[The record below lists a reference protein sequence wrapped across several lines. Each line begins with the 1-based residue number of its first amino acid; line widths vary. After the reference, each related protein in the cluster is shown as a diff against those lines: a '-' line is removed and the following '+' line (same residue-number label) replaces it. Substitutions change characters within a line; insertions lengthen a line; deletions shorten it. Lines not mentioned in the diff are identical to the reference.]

1 MGFLVLRALRS
12 CIVVNQKVRTLAYTS
27 RNFAALAFNIS
38 FQLVA
43 VLVMMHISS
52 YDESQSLAF
61 ISRFY
66 RLLFLDNQ
74 LGQQMLHMQEMNI
87 VLEPGDKLG
96 TLFRSNTINACK
108 LIIKHAQARRFYQF
122 LHLVTAEQFF
132 SHIAA
137 AERNIQGVEQ
147 MTTVSMA
154 ALLYTL
160 QKIAYTLLAK
170 SFETGNLERII
181 LQFVE
186 ICIFPDKTM
195 IDEFPD
201 SLF

>member
-1 MGFLVLRALRS
+1 MGFLVLRTLRS
-12 CIVVNQKVRTLAYTS
+12 CIVVNQEVSTLAHTS
-27 RNFAALAFNIS
+27 RNLAALAFNIS
-38 FQLVA
+38 LQLVA
-43 VLVMMHISS
+43 VLVMMHISG
-52 YDESQSLAF
+52 YDESQPLAF

-66 RLLFLDNQ
+66 RLMFLDNQ
-74 LGQQMLHMQEMNI
+74 LGQQMLHMLEMNI
-87 VLEPGDKLG
+87 ILEPGDKLG

-108 LIIKHAQARRFYQF
+108 LIIEHAQARRFYQF

-137 AERNIQGVEQ
+137 AERNVQGVEQ
-147 MTTVSMA
+147 MTAISMA

-160 QKIAYTLLAK
+160 QKIAYALLAK

-186 ICIFPDKTM
+186 ICIFLDK
-195 IDEFPD
+195 P
-201 SLF
+201 

>member
-1 MGFLVLRALRS
+1 MGFLVLRTLRS
-12 CIVVNQKVRTLAYTS
+12 SIVVNQEVCALAYTS
-27 RNFAALAFNIS
+27 RNLAALAFNIS
-38 FQLVA
+38 LQLVA
-43 VLVMMHISS
+43 VLVMMHISG

-66 RLLFLDNQ
+66 RLMLLDNQ
-74 LGQQMLHMQEMNI
+74 LGQQMLHMLEMNI
-87 VLEPGDKLG
+87 ILEPGDKLG

-108 LIIKHAQARRFYQF
+108 LIIEHAQASRFYQF

-147 MTTVSMA
+147 MTAISMA
-154 ALLYTL
+154 ALLNTL
-160 QKIAYTLLAK
+160 QKIAYALLAK

-186 ICIFPDKTM
+186 ISIFPDKTM

>member
-1 MGFLVLRALRS
+1 
-12 CIVVNQKVRTLAYTS
+12 
-27 RNFAALAFNIS
+27 
-38 FQLVA
+38 
-43 VLVMMHISS
+43 
-52 YDESQSLAF
+52 
-61 ISRFY
+61 
-66 RLLFLDNQ
+66 
-74 LGQQMLHMQEMNI
+74 MLEMNI

-96 TLFRSNTINACK
+96 TLFRSNAIDACK
-108 LIIKHAQARRFYQF
+108 LIIKHAQTSCLYQL

-132 SHIAA
+132 SYIAA

-147 MTTVSMA
+147 MTAISMA
-154 ALLYTL
+154 AFLYTL
-160 QKIAYTLLAK
+160 QKIAYALLAK

-186 ICIFPDKTM
+186 ISIFPDKTM

>member
-1 MGFLVLRALRS
+1 MGFLVLRTLRS
-12 CIVVNQKVRTLAYTS
+12 CIVVNQEVSTLAHTS
-27 RNFAALAFNIS
+27 RNLAALAFNIS
-38 FQLVA
+38 LQLVA
-43 VLVMMHISS
+43 VLVMMQISR

-61 ISRFY
+61 VSRFY
-66 RLLFLDNQ
+66 RLMLLDNQ
-74 LGQQMLHMQEMNI
+74 LGQQMLHMLEMNI
-87 VLEPGDKLG
+87 ILEPGDKLG

-108 LIIKHAQARRFYQF
+108 LIIEHAQARRFYQF

-137 AERNIQGVEQ
+137 AERNIQSVEQ

-154 ALLYTL
+154 AFLYTL
-160 QKIAYTLLAK
+160 QKIAYALLAK

-186 ICIFPDKTM
+186 ISIFPDKTM

>member
-1 MGFLVLRALRS
+1 
-12 CIVVNQKVRTLAYTS
+12 
-27 RNFAALAFNIS
+27 
-38 FQLVA
+38 
-43 VLVMMHISS
+43 MMHISR
-52 YDESQSLAF
+52 YDECQPLAF
-61 ISRFY
+61 VARFY
-66 RLLFLDNQ
+66 RLLLLDNQ
-74 LGQQMLHMQEMNI
+74 LGQQMLHMLEMNI
-87 VLEPGDKLG
+87 ILEPGDKLG

-108 LIIKHAQARRFYQF
+108 LIIEHAQASCFYQL

-147 MTTVSMA
+147 MTAISMA
-154 ALLYTL
+154 ALLNTL
-160 QKIAYTLLAK
+160 QKIAYALLAK

-186 ICIFPDKTM
+186 IRIFPDKTM